1 MKILVTG
8 AAGAVGS
15 HAAERFAE
23 LGHDVYG
30 IDSFNDYYES
40 ALKEKTARDLDA
52 KQIKII
58 RGNITHDDLSKIVAE
73 DTEVIFHFAA
83 QPGISSTTPFES
95 YLENNLIATQR
106 LLEVAQKLER
116 LKCFV
121 FISTSSV
128 YGALAVGDEA
138 TVPTPSSVY
147 GVTKLAAE
155 QLALS
160 YHRDRKMPIAALR
173 LFSVY
178 GERER
183 PDKLY
188 RKLITAI
195 QGEKPFPL
203 YEGSRDHVRSYTY
216 VGDAV
221 DAFAKVLDRL
231 DVCVGEIFNI
241 GTDVTSTTGEGI
253 DIVIDLMEKKGKRAI
268 FEMKPPR
275 SGDQLETGA
284 RIDKARKVLGYNPTT
299 SLREGLA
306 KEVEWI
312 LSCDSY

>member
-23 LGHDVYG
+23 LGHMVYG
-30 IDSFNDYYES
+30 IDSFNEYYDP
-40 ALKEKTARDLDA
+40 ALKEKTARDLKA
-52 KQIKII
+52 KQIEII
-58 RGNITHDDLSKIVAE
+58 CGNIAQDDLSRMVTR

-83 QPGISSTTPFES
+83 QPGISSTTPFEA
-95 YLENNLIATQR
+95 YLENNVIATQR
-106 LLEVAQKLER
+106 LLEAAQKLDH

-128 YGALAVGDEA
+128 YGSLAVGDEI

-160 YHRDRKMPIAALR
+160 YYRDRKLPVTALR

-188 RKLITAI
+188 RKLIEAVLS
-195 QGEKPFPL
+195 EKPFPL
-203 YEGSRDHVRSYTY
+203 YEGSREHIRSYTY
-216 VGDAV
+216 VGDVV
-221 DAFAKVLDRL
+221 DAFARVVDRL
-231 DVCVGEIFNI
+231 DVCIGEIFNI

-253 DIVIDLMEKKGKRAI
+253 DIVVDLLKEKGKQVM
-268 FEMKPPR
+268 FEIKPPR

-284 RIDKARKVLGYNPTT
+284 CIDKARKVLGYSPKT
-299 SLREGLA
+299 SLREGLV

-312 LSCDSY
+312 LSCDS